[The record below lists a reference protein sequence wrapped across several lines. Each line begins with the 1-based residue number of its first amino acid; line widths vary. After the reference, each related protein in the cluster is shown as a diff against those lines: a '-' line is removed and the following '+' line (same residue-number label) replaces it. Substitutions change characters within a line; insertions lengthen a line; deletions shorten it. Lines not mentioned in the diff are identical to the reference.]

1 MEPVTPAGKPCIPVS
16 KQLLAA
22 TCRWRSLETLIHIPP
37 LMKTKSTLLL
47 ALALGFASFSTAS
60 AGLITDPLGV
70 LSPVVGQG
78 LITDPLSIKQPT
90 APVAAAMPFVSGGAH
105 PTSAN
110 ASTPWVVAP
119 PITYPAYRPPLTAD
133 EGPLP
138 VDVSQLGQL
147 DVRDPQATGF
157 VPGIIETGWIDT
169 RYPRESHAVER
180 PDPLLSQETLP
191 FDAATSGQVVKA
203 HEWLNQIVEETDGDE
218 PIRLSDLFLNP
229 EFFAAAHA
237 AGPEADAL
245 RGQIDWLMLSG
256 VILGFD
262 GMDGSDDLFGG
273 GGDDEVNPQTTAPAS
288 NGIILGGPGSD
299 TIILGGA
306 GSEPHIQ
313 PNTVQP
319 PVNGIILGGPGS
331 DTIILGGPGGD
342 TVAPKPVNGF
352 VFGTTSYLK

>member
-1 MEPVTPAGKPCIPVS
+1 MEPVTPVGKPCIPVS

-22 TCRWRSLETLIHIPP
+22 TCRWRSLETPIHIPP

-47 ALALGFASFSTAS
+47 ALTLGFASFSTAS
-60 AGLITDPLGV
+60 AGLITDPL
-70 LSPVVGQG
+70 
-78 LITDPLSIKQPT
+78 SIRQPT
-90 APVAAAMPFVSGGAH
+90 APLEAAMPFVSGGAH

-119 PITYPAYRPPLTAD
+119 PIKYPAYRPPLTVS

-138 VDVSQLGQL
+138 MDVSQLGQL
-147 DVRDPQATGF
+147 NVRDPQATGF
-157 VPGIIETGWIDT
+157 VPSIIETGWIDT
-169 RYPRESHAVER
+169 RYPHESDAVER

-299 TIILGGA
+299 TIILGG
-306 GSEPHIQ
+306 
-313 PNTVQP
+313 
-319 PVNGIILGGPGS
+319 
-331 DTIILGGPGGD
+331 PGGD